1 MAGRPDAGLLRKA
14 GLRPNWMWRSAPS
27 AAYQAKAIRPEGRNA
42 RALRGEIEMLDGY
55 REERGRAL
63 VGPIDSA
70 QIHGRSASKQGPD

>member
-1 MAGRPDAGLLRKA
+1 
-14 GLRPNWMWRSAPS
+14 
-27 AAYQAKAIRPEGRNA
+27 
-42 RALRGEIEMLDGY
+42 MLDGY